1 MHEIT
6 GLTSAPP
13 QPFRPS
19 ERPRAIVGFMVTAWR
34 YFEPPDLV
42 RMGAWL
48 TIVEFVILL
57 LLVPFYW
64 PLIGIH

>member
-1 MHEIT
+1 
-6 GLTSAPP
+6 
-13 QPFRPS
+13 
-19 ERPRAIVGFMVTAWR
+19 
-34 YFEPPDLV
+34 
-42 RMGAWL
+42 MGAWL